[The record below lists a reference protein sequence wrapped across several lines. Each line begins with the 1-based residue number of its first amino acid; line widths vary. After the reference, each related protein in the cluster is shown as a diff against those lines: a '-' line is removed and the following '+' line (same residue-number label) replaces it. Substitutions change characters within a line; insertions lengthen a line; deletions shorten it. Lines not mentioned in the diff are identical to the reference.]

1 MLNVEQLKRSVNRM
15 ELDDIRQAV
24 DELQMD
30 GLVTDGKTP
39 FTRVHFNT
47 CFAEIEALFQRAGFH
62 RPLDVVGYQG
72 EIYALYDPSLGGR
85 GSAALVEGI
94 PRGIA
99 SPDSGVSATPASAQ
113 LVCQAR
119 AGHPHDQ
126 HHQRTEGPH
135 GDPRKAPGL
144 FRSEQACR
152 IHRIDQQG
160 TAEQPQAQQAQAAQP
175 TVVAEQHHQQGAV
188 QQAIDPRHRV
198 LDLQR
203 LFPIPSHH
211 PAATPSTTPAPT

>member
-47 CFAEIEALFQRAGFH
+47 CFAEIEGAVPARRLPPAARCGRLPGRDLCVV
-62 RPLDVVGYQG
+62 RPL
-72 EIYALYDPSLGGR
+72 SLGGR

-144 FRSEQACR
+144 FRSEQAGR
-152 IHRIDQQG
+152 IHRNRPAG
-160 TAEQPQAQQAQAAQP
+160 NRRTAPGPAGP
-175 TVVAEQHHQQGAV
+175 GGATNRRGG
-188 QQAIDPRHRV
+188 AIPPAGRH
-198 LDLQR
+198 
-203 LFPIPSHH
+203 
-211 PAATPSTTPAPT
+211 TTGNRPAPPSP

>member
-72 EIYALYDPSLGGR
+72 EIYALYDPSR
-85 GSAALVEGI
+85 WEAVEVL
-94 PRGIA
+94 RWLKEYREE
-99 SPDSGVSATPASAQ
+99 SRHLTPARAQ
-113 LVCQAR
+113 RLRQRNSCAR
-119 AGHPHDQ
+119 
-126 HHQRTEGPH
+126 R
-135 GDPRKAPGL
+135 
-144 FRSEQACR
+144 
-152 IHRIDQQG
+152 
-160 TAEQPQAQQAQAAQP
+160 AQAIP
-175 TVVAEQHHQQGAV
+175 TTSITSGPKARMEIRA
-188 QQAIDPRHRV
+188 R
-198 LDLQR
+198 LQDSFAANR
-203 LFPIPSHH
+203 LAGF
-211 PAATPSTTPAPT
+211 TE